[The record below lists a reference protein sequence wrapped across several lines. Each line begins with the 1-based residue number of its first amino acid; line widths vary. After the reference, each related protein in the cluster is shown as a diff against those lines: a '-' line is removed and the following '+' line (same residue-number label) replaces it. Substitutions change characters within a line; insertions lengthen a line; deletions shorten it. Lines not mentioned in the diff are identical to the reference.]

1 MEAPR
6 LPADSL
12 HLLGIS
18 LSPQCRRALR
28 GQLAGCASGIPGWS
42 VASRPVR
49 APARCW
55 QGGWRRR
62 GDAALTA
69 GGGELRP
76 ARVDADADRGGKPGR
91 ASLVPGPGGRRA
103 GRGSGRPVSE
113 PGTRTLLPRQGAAQP
128 SGSPKSICRGFRSP
142 RFLPARPRGHMARR
156 GEDSS
161 AAEVPGGK
169 LRLRRAGPPLP
180 PPGPRSHRW
189 GRSALARVSPARGSG
204 RPRPSPRSDA
214 ARPRPGAGAPPP
226 CRPPVRLSRRHRPGR
241 LAAGLLRG
249 ALGARARAGAAR
261 GHDRAGTFP
270 DGSGGGGRSPRQ
282 DAAPRAPSPG
292 RGGAGPAPALTPLP
306 AALGALR
313 PAPATPLGAEV
324 GLPAHSAEG
333 GTEAAHAQLRLG
345 EPRPCG
351 PEGPQPLSTE
361 LAVRDVG
368 CRGGERKGA
377 AEHWPLSGLLRRP
390 LGSRAVAEWTCT

>member
-1 MEAPR
+1 MAPGHPGRKGLPGNSPSEALNLPPPPTPRPPEVGLPPLQFKAPTNSRQPHPPGAAERGRPGVGVEAPR

-42 VASRPVR
+42 VASRPVG

-55 QGGWRRR
+55 QGGWRRC

-226 CRPPVRLSRRHRPGR
+226 CRPPV
-241 LAAGLLRG
+241 
-249 ALGARARAGAAR
+249 
-261 GHDRAGTFP
+261 
-270 DGSGGGGRSPRQ
+270 
-282 DAAPRAPSPG
+282 
-292 RGGAGPAPALTPLP
+292 
-306 AALGALR
+306 
-313 PAPATPLGAEV
+313 
-324 GLPAHSAEG
+324 
-333 GTEAAHAQLRLG
+333 
-345 EPRPCG
+345 
-351 PEGPQPLSTE
+351 
-361 LAVRDVG
+361 
-368 CRGGERKGA
+368 
-377 AEHWPLSGLLRRP
+377 
-390 LGSRAVAEWTCT
+390 